1 MGMVT
6 SVSLLSSFEITWP
19 VSSFFQVIMG
29 KSHLPNKPFTE
40 NLLCVGQCTVCKIQN
55 KETLLAITSSQ
66 RWGRS
71 ISVNNVI
78 STSGSLKNSMAI
90 SHVGELQGNRS
101 LEMTGRVQIYK
112 RLV

>member
-6 SVSLLSSFEITWP
+6 SLSLLSSSEITWP
-19 VSSFFQVIMG
+19 LSSFIQVIMG

-40 NLLCVGQCTVCKIQN
+40 NLLCVGQCTVHKRQN

-66 RWGRS
+66 PWGRG
-71 ISVNNVI
+71 ISANNVT
-78 STSGSLKNSMAI
+78 STSGSLKNSMVI
-90 SHVGELQGNRS
+90 SHVGELQGSRS
-101 LEMTGRVQIYK
+101 LGMMGRVQIYK